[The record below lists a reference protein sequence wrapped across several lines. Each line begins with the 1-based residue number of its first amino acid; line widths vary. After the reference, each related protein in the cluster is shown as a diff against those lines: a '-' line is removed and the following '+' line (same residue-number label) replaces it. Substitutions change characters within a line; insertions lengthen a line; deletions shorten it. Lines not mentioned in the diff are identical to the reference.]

1 MFRFPAVRM
10 VAVLALAGM
19 LAGCSTHGQ
28 SRYSERDIGRSSVVE
43 FGTVIQARQVDI
55 RGETS
60 GLGWMA
66 GAAAGGIALSG
77 VGQGSGN
84 AAAILGGVIAGALLG
99 SMAEQSMSNRVGIEY
114 IVTLANG
121 TTVTIVQ
128 DQPPEDRV
136 FQAGNR
142 VMVQTSGSYR
152 RVLPADH
159 LPTQVN
165 RPAGITVVD

>member
-1 MFRFPAVRM
+1 MIAV
-10 VAVLALAGM
+10 VVLAGL
-19 LAGCSTHGQ
+19 LAGCATQGQ
-28 SRYSERDIGRSSVVE
+28 SRYSERDVGRASVVE

-55 RGETS
+55 RGENS
-60 GLGWMA
+60 GIGGMV
-66 GAAAGGIALSG
+66 GGAAGGIAMSG

-84 AAAILGGVIAGALLG
+84 AAAILGGVVAGALLG
-99 SMAEQSMSNRVGIEY
+99 AMAEQAMSDRVGIEY

-121 TTVTIVQ
+121 STVTIVQ

-136 FQAGNR
+136 FQPGNR

-152 RVLPADH
+152 RVLAADH

-165 RPAGITVVD
+165 RPAGIKVVD

>member
-1 MFRFPAVRM
+1 MLRFPALRV

-19 LAGCSTHGQ
+19 LAGCSTQGQ
-28 SRYSERDIGRSSVVE
+28 SRYAERDIGRSSVVE
-43 FGTVIQARQVDI
+43 FGTVIQARKVDI
-55 RGETS
+55 QGETT
-60 GLGWMA
+60 GLGGMA

-84 AAAILGGVIAGALLG
+84 AAAILGGVLVGALLG
-99 SMAEQSMSNRVGIEY
+99 SMAEQSMSDRVGIEY